1 MDEPYLMILYIA
13 FALYTLLL
21 GIAAFFDTWKFVIP
35 NVIAVALVVL
45 FIATALLVPAM
56 TPLVPAMTWMAWSS
70 HIGAAVAVFIG
81 GAVLY
86 AFNKMGGGDVKLLTA
101 VAFWAGFE
109 HLMELLLYVA
119 IAGGVLAIVLIV
131 MRKVIVSAGSAS
143 TRLAEIKLPRVL
155 LDGEAVPYGLAI
167 APISIYLGT
176 KLPQL
181 GAYIW
186 I

>member
-1 MDEPYLMILYIA
+1 MDESYLIVLYIA

-21 GIAAFFDTWKFVIP
+21 GIAAVFDTWKFVIP
-35 NVIAVALVVL
+35 NAIAVALVVL
-45 FIATALLVPAM
+45 FIATALLLPEM
-56 TPLVPAMTWMAWSS
+56 TPLVPEMTWMEWLS
-70 HIGAAVAVFIG
+70 HVGAAVAVFIG

-101 VAFWAGFE
+101 VAFWVGFE
-109 HLMELLLYVA
+109 HLTELLLYVA
-119 IAGGVLAIVLIV
+119 VAGGILAIGLIV
-131 MRKVIVSAGSAS
+131 MRKVIASLGSAS
-143 TRLAEIKLPRVL
+143 TRLAEIKPPRVL

-167 APISIYLGT
+167 APVSIYLGT

-186 I
+186 M